1 MHMRRSDCTASLMSM
16 RVAGSEFYICIWSK
30 NSRPKSEAK
39 DDVNSHYRL
48 IFYLCKKYIPMQK
61 EHTKISKIAKFG
73 CEML

>member
-1 MHMRRSDCTASLMSM
+1 MRRSDCTASLMSM

-39 DDVNSHYRL
+39 DGVNSHYRL
-48 IFYLCKKYIPMQK
+48 IFLSWQKVYSQK